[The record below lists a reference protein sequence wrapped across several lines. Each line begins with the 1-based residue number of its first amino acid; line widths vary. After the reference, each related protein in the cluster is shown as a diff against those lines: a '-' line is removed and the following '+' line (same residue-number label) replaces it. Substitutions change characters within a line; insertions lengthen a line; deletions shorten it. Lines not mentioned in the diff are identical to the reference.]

1 MGGMGGEG
9 VFPKW
14 GRDPERTGRGR
25 AETTLKGTELRKDRP
40 VTGGTQKVG
49 SQSGIPKER
58 GPKKREP
65 KERETKSRI
74 PKRGT
79 PK

>member
-49 SQSGIPKER
+49 SQKVGSQKE
-58 GPKKREP
+58 GSQK
-65 KERETKSRI
+65 
-74 PKRGT
+74 
-79 PK
+79 